1 MERIA
6 RIRERLQA
14 EQADVFLISNPV
26 NRRYITG
33 FTGSAGLVWISSTKQ
48 ALLTDFRYV
57 EQVKAECPGW
67 ELVRIETYSD
77 TLEELIGQEGV
88 RSIVF
93 EEEYVT
99 VKQLKEWQERFPSVE
114 LKGSSGWVE
123 TLRMRKTP
131 EEIERIRRA
140 AQIGDEAFAELL
152 PTIKSGLTEQEIALR
167 LEFLMR
173 EKGASAMSFAPI
185 VGSGPQSALPHARP
199 GDRILSYGDF
209 EVFDFGC
216 VWNGYCSDMTRTI
229 VIGEPEEQHLLIYDL
244 VLKAQMEAL
253 RAVAPGRTG
262 AEIDAIAREII
273 SEAGYGD
280 YFGHGLGH
288 SLGLEVH
295 ENPRLSKVDNTVLEP
310 GMSVTVEPG
319 VYLPGFGG
327 VRIEDL
333 VVVTEDGHE
342 VLTSTFKELYVVK

>member
-1 MERIA
+1 MERVA

-14 EQADVFLISNPV
+14 EGADVFLISNPV

-48 ALLTDFRYV
+48 AILTDFRYV
-57 EQVKAECPGW
+57 EQVKTECPGW
-67 ELVRIETYSD
+67 ELIRIETYND
-77 TLEELIGQEGV
+77 ALEELIKGENI

-93 EEEYVT
+93 EEEHVT
-99 VKQLKEWQERFPSVE
+99 VKQLREWQDRFAVE

-123 TLRMRKTP
+123 ELRMCKTP
-131 EEIERIRRA
+131 AEIEHIRRA

-152 PTIKSGLTEQEIALR
+152 PNIKSGRTEREIALE
-167 LEFLMR
+167 LEYLMR
-173 EKGASAMSFAPI
+173 RKGASAMSFAPI
-185 VGSGPQSALPHARP
+185 VASGPQSALPHARP
-199 GDRILSYGDF
+199 GERILSYGDF
-209 EVFDFGC
+209 VVMDFGC
-216 VWNGYCSDMTRTI
+216 VVNGYCSDMTRTI
-229 VIGEPEEQHLLIYDL
+229 VIGEPEERHLLIYDL
-244 VLKAQMEAL
+244 VLKAQVEAVE
-253 RAVAPGRTG
+253 AVAPGKTG

-273 SEAGYGD
+273 AEAGYGD

-288 SLGLEVH
+288 SVGLEVH
-295 ENPRLSKVDNTVLEP
+295 ENPRLSKTDQTVLAP
-310 GMSVTVEPG
+310 GMIVTVEPG

-342 VLTSTFKELYVVK
+342 VLTSSFKELYVVE

>member
-1 MERIA
+1 MERVA
-6 RIRERLQA
+6 RIRDRLQA
-14 EQADVFLISNPV
+14 EGADVFLISNPV

-48 ALLTDFRYV
+48 AILTDFRYV

-67 ELVRIETYSD
+67 ELIRIETYND
-77 TLEELIGQEGV
+77 ALEELIKGENI

-93 EEEYVT
+93 EEEHVT
-99 VKQLKEWQERFPSVE
+99 VKQLREWQDRFAVE

-123 TLRMRKTP
+123 ELRMCKTP
-131 EEIERIRRA
+131 AEIEHIRRA

-152 PTIKSGLTEQEIALR
+152 PNIKSGRTEREIALE
-167 LEFLMR
+167 LEYLMR
-173 EKGASAMSFAPI
+173 RKGASAMSFAPI
-185 VGSGPQSALPHARP
+185 VASGPQSALPHARP
-199 GDRILSYGDF
+199 GERILSYGDF
-209 EVFDFGC
+209 VVMDFGC
-216 VWNGYCSDMTRTI
+216 VVNGYCSDMTRTI
-229 VIGEPEEQHLLIYDL
+229 VIGEPEERHLLIYDL
-244 VLKAQMEAL
+244 VLKAQVEAVE
-253 RAVAPGRTG
+253 AVAPGKTG

-273 SEAGYGD
+273 AEAGYGD

-288 SLGLEVH
+288 SVGLEVH
-295 ENPRLSKVDNTVLEP
+295 ENPRLSKTDQTVLAP
-310 GMSVTVEPG
+310 GMIVTVEPG

-342 VLTSTFKELYVVK
+342 VLTSSFKELYVVE

>member
-1 MERIA
+1 MERVA

-14 EQADVFLISNPV
+14 LGADVFLISNPV

-48 ALLTDFRYV
+48 AILTDFRYV

-67 ELVRIETYSD
+67 ELIRIETYND
-77 TLEELIGQEGV
+77 ALEELIKGENI

-93 EEEYVT
+93 EEEHVT
-99 VKQLKEWQERFPSVE
+99 VKQLREWQDRFAVE

-123 TLRMRKTP
+123 ELRMCKTP
-131 EEIERIRRA
+131 AEIEHIRRA

-152 PTIKSGLTEQEIALR
+152 PNIKSGRTEREIALE
-167 LEFLMR
+167 LEYLMR
-173 EKGASAMSFAPI
+173 RKGASAMSFAPI
-185 VGSGPQSALPHARP
+185 VASGPQSALPHARP
-199 GDRILSYGDF
+199 GERILSYGDF
-209 EVFDFGC
+209 VVMDFGC
-216 VWNGYCSDMTRTI
+216 VVNGYCSDMTRTI
-229 VIGEPEEQHLLIYDL
+229 VIGEPEERHLLIYDL
-244 VLKAQMEAL
+244 VLKAQVEAVE
-253 RAVAPGRTG
+253 AVAPGKTG

-273 SEAGYGD
+273 AEAGYGD

-288 SLGLEVH
+288 SVGLEVH
-295 ENPRLSKVDNTVLEP
+295 ENPRLSKTDQTVLAP
-310 GMSVTVEPG
+310 GMIVTVEPG

-342 VLTSTFKELYVVK
+342 VLTSSFKELYVVE

>member
-1 MERIA
+1 MERVA

-14 EQADVFLISNPV
+14 EGADVFLISNPV

-48 ALLTDFRYV
+48 AILTDFRYV

-67 ELVRIETYSD
+67 ELIRIETYND
-77 TLEELIGQEGV
+77 ALEELIKGENI

-93 EEEYVT
+93 EEEHVT
-99 VKQLKEWQERFPSVE
+99 VKQLREWQDRFAVE

-123 TLRMRKTP
+123 ELRMCKTP
-131 EEIERIRRA
+131 AEIEHIRRA

-152 PTIKSGLTEQEIALR
+152 PNIKSGRTEREIALE
-167 LEFLMR
+167 LEYLMR
-173 EKGASAMSFAPI
+173 RKGASAMSFAPI
-185 VGSGPQSALPHARP
+185 VASGPQSALPHARP
-199 GDRILSYGDF
+199 GERILSYGDF
-209 EVFDFGC
+209 VVMDFGC
-216 VWNGYCSDMTRTI
+216 VVNGYCSDMTRTI
-229 VIGEPEEQHLLIYDL
+229 VIGEPEERHLLIYDL
-244 VLKAQMEAL
+244 VLKAQVEAVE
-253 RAVAPGRTG
+253 AVAPGKTG

-273 SEAGYGD
+273 AEAGYSD

-288 SLGLEVH
+288 SVGLEVH
-295 ENPRLSKVDNTVLEP
+295 ENPRLSKTDQTVLAP
-310 GMSVTVEPG
+310 GMIVTVEPG

-342 VLTSTFKELYVVK
+342 VLTSSFKELYVVE

>member
-1 MERIA
+1 MERVA

-14 EQADVFLISNPV
+14 EGADVFLISNPV

-48 ALLTDFRYV
+48 AILTDFRYV

-67 ELVRIETYSD
+67 ELIRIETYND
-77 TLEELIGQEGV
+77 ALEELIKGENI

-93 EEEYVT
+93 EEEHVT
-99 VKQLKEWQERFPSVE
+99 VKQLREWQDRFAVE

-123 TLRMRKTP
+123 ELRMCKTP
-131 EEIERIRRA
+131 AEIEHIRRA

-152 PTIKSGLTEQEIALR
+152 PNIKSGRTEREIALE
-167 LEFLMR
+167 LEYLMR
-173 EKGASAMSFAPI
+173 RKGASAMSFAPI
-185 VGSGPQSALPHARP
+185 VASGPQSALPHARP
-199 GDRILSYGDF
+199 GERILSYGDF
-209 EVFDFGC
+209 VVMDFGC
-216 VWNGYCSDMTRTI
+216 VVNGYCSDMTRTI
-229 VIGEPEEQHLLIYDL
+229 VIGEPEERHLLIYDL
-244 VLKAQMEAL
+244 VLKAQVEAVE
-253 RAVAPGRTG
+253 AVAPGKTG
-262 AEIDAIAREII
+262 AELDAIAREII
-273 SEAGYGD
+273 AEAGYGD

-288 SLGLEVH
+288 SVGLEVH
-295 ENPRLSKVDNTVLEP
+295 ENPRLSKTDQTVLAP
-310 GMSVTVEPG
+310 GMIVTVEPG

-342 VLTSTFKELYVVK
+342 VLTSSFKELYVVE

>member
-1 MERIA
+1 MERVA

-14 EQADVFLISNPV
+14 EGADVFLISNPV

-48 ALLTDFRYV
+48 AILTDFRYV

-67 ELVRIETYSD
+67 ELIRIETYND
-77 TLEELIGQEGV
+77 ALEELIKGENI

-93 EEEYVT
+93 EEEHVT
-99 VKQLKEWQERFPSVE
+99 VKQLREWQDRFAVE

-123 TLRMRKTP
+123 ELRMCKTP
-131 EEIERIRRA
+131 AEIEHIRRA

-152 PTIKSGLTEQEIALR
+152 PNIKSGRTEREIALE
-167 LEFLMR
+167 LEYLMR
-173 EKGASAMSFAPI
+173 RKGASAMSFAPI
-185 VGSGPQSALPHARP
+185 VASGPQSALPHARP
-199 GDRILSYGDF
+199 GERILSYGDF
-209 EVFDFGC
+209 VVMDFGC
-216 VWNGYCSDMTRTI
+216 VVNGYCSDMTRTI
-229 VIGEPEEQHLLIYDL
+229 VIGEPEERHLLIYDL
-244 VLKAQMEAL
+244 VLKAQVEAVE
-253 RAVAPGRTG
+253 AVAPGKTG

-273 SEAGYGD
+273 AEAGYGD

-288 SLGLEVH
+288 SVGLEVH
-295 ENPRLSKVDNTVLEP
+295 ENPRLSKTDQTVLAP
-310 GMSVTVEPG
+310 GMIVTVEPG

-342 VLTSTFKELYVVK
+342 VLTSSFKELYVVE

>member
-1 MERIA
+1 MERVA

-14 EQADVFLISNPV
+14 EGADVFLISNPV

-48 ALLTDFRYV
+48 AILTDFRYE

-67 ELVRIETYSD
+67 ELIRIETYND
-77 TLEELIGQEGV
+77 ALEELIKGENI

-93 EEEYVT
+93 EEEHVT
-99 VKQLKEWQERFPSVE
+99 VKQLREWQDRFAVE

-123 TLRMRKTP
+123 ELRMCKTP
-131 EEIERIRRA
+131 AEIEHIRRA

-152 PTIKSGLTEQEIALR
+152 PNIKSGRTEREIALE
-167 LEFLMR
+167 LEYLMR
-173 EKGASAMSFAPI
+173 RKGASAMSFAPI
-185 VGSGPQSALPHARP
+185 VASGPQSALPHARP
-199 GDRILSYGDF
+199 GERILSYGDF
-209 EVFDFGC
+209 VVMDFGC
-216 VWNGYCSDMTRTI
+216 VVNGYCSDMTRTI
-229 VIGEPEEQHLLIYDL
+229 VIGEPEERHLLIYDL
-244 VLKAQMEAL
+244 VLKAQVEAVE
-253 RAVAPGRTG
+253 AVAPGKTG

-273 SEAGYGD
+273 AEAGYGD

-288 SLGLEVH
+288 SVGLEVH
-295 ENPRLSKVDNTVLEP
+295 ENPRLSKTDQTVLAP
-310 GMSVTVEPG
+310 GMIVTVEPG

-342 VLTSTFKELYVVK
+342 VLTSSFKELYVVE

>member
-1 MERIA
+1 MERVA

-14 EQADVFLISNPV
+14 EGADVFLISNPV

-48 ALLTDFRYV
+48 AILTDFRYV

-67 ELVRIETYSD
+67 ELIRIETYND
-77 TLEELIGQEGV
+77 ALEELIKGENV

-93 EEEYVT
+93 EEEHVT
-99 VKQLKEWQERFPSVE
+99 VKQLREWQDRFAVE

-123 TLRMRKTP
+123 ELRMCKTP
-131 EEIERIRRA
+131 AEIEHIRRA

-152 PTIKSGLTEQEIALR
+152 PNIKSGRTEREIALE
-167 LEFLMR
+167 LEYLMR
-173 EKGASAMSFAPI
+173 RKGASAMSFAPI
-185 VGSGPQSALPHARP
+185 VASGPQSALPHARP
-199 GDRILSYGDF
+199 GERILSYGDF
-209 EVFDFGC
+209 VVMDFGC
-216 VWNGYCSDMTRTI
+216 VVNGYCSDMTRTI
-229 VIGEPEEQHLLIYDL
+229 VIGEPEERHLLIYDL
-244 VLKAQMEAL
+244 VLKAQVEAVE
-253 RAVAPGRTG
+253 AVAPGKTG

-273 SEAGYGD
+273 AEAGYGD

-288 SLGLEVH
+288 SVGLEVH
-295 ENPRLSKVDNTVLEP
+295 ENPRLSKTDQTVLAP
-310 GMSVTVEPG
+310 GMIVTVEPG

-342 VLTSTFKELYVVK
+342 VLTSSFKELYVVE

>member
-99 VKQLKEWQERFPSVE
+99 VKQLKEWQERFP
-114 LKGSSGWVE
+114 
-123 TLRMRKTP
+123 LRGA
-131 EEIERIRRA
+131 EREQRLGGNPA
-140 AQIGDEAFAELL
+140 HAQD
-152 PTIKSGLTEQEIALR
+152 SR
-167 LEFLMR
+167 
-173 EKGASAMSFAPI
+173 
-185 VGSGPQSALPHARP
+185 
-199 GDRILSYGDF
+199 GDR
-209 EVFDFGC
+209 EH
-216 VWNGYCSDMTRTI
+216 
-229 VIGEPEEQHLLIYDL
+229 P
-244 VLKAQMEAL
+244 
-253 RAVAPGRTG
+253 PGGPDR
-262 AEIDAIAREII
+262 R
-273 SEAGYGD
+273 
-280 YFGHGLGH
+280 
-288 SLGLEVH
+288 
-295 ENPRLSKVDNTVLEP
+295 
-310 GMSVTVEPG
+310 
-319 VYLPGFGG
+319 
-327 VRIEDL
+327 
-333 VVVTEDGHE
+333 
-342 VLTSTFKELYVVK
+342 

>member
-1 MERIA
+1 MERVA

-14 EQADVFLISNPV
+14 EGADVFLISNPV

-48 ALLTDFRYV
+48 AILTDFRYV

-67 ELVRIETYSD
+67 ELIRIETYND
-77 TLEELIGQEGV
+77 ALEELIKGENI

-93 EEEYVT
+93 EEEHVT
-99 VKQLKEWQERFPSVE
+99 VKQLREWQDRFAVE

-123 TLRMRKTP
+123 ELRMCKAP
-131 EEIERIRRA
+131 QEIEHIRRA
-140 AQIGDEAFAELL
+140 AQIADEAFAELL
-152 PTIKSGLTEQEIALR
+152 PKIKSGITEREIALE

-173 EKGASAMSFAPI
+173 KKGASAMSFAPI
-185 VGSGPQSALPHARP
+185 VASGPQSALPHARP
-199 GDRILSYGDF
+199 GDRILSFGDF
-209 EVFDFGC
+209 VVLDFGC
-216 VWNGYCSDMTRTI
+216 VVNGYCSDMTRTI
-229 VIGEPEEQHLLIYDL
+229 VVGEPEEQHLLIYDL
-244 VLKAQMEAL
+244 VLRAQQEAL
-253 RAVAPGRTG
+253 QAVGPGKTG
-262 AEIDAIAREII
+262 AEIDAIARDII
-273 SEAGYGD
+273 AEAGYGD

-288 SLGLEVH
+288 SVGLEIH
-295 ENPRLSKVDNTVLEP
+295 ENPRLSKTDNTVLKP
-310 GMSVTVEPG
+310 GMVVTVEPG

-333 VVVTEDGHE
+333 VVVTEDGHD